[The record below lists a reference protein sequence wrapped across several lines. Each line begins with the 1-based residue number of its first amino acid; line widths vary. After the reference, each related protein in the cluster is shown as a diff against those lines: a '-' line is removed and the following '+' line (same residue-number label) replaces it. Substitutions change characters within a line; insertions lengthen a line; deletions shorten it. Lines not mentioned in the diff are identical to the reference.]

1 MKTTLR
7 VALTTLVLATPVTI
21 SAQQPE
27 PAERLLR
34 GLITAMN
41 SADSATIGR
50 FVRESFVLEG
60 PNVPTAE
67 QRVERLMAIA
77 ANWGS
82 LTITSVEPRKGVEVA
97 ALVRAGRTEA
107 MRRLGI
113 NIDTTAQRIRFVSA
127 MPARGAT
134 DANLRLTEKQAA
146 DSLRAYVERLAAR
159 DVFSG
164 TVLWAKGGVPIYR
177 AAFGEANKD
186 FAVKNTIDTKFNL
199 GSMNKMFTA
208 VAIMQLVEAGKVSL
222 EDTLG
227 KYVRAGQMRP
237 DVLSKVRVK
246 HLLTHTSGLGS
257 YFSDEWDRQSRALY
271 RRVDDW
277 FPLIKDETL
286 AFEPGARWAYS
297 NTGMLVLGKVIE
309 SASGMDYFDYI
320 REKIARP
327 AGMTNTD
334 AYDLDRVNRNLAV
347 GYDPMPARGGKA
359 EYRNNVFMHVIRG
372 GPAGGGYST
381 VEDLTR
387 FAIALESGRLVSPAS
402 VRQLTSAKPELNSPQ
417 YGYGFMIERDGRSVG
432 HGGGFPGINSQLDI
446 YLDNDY
452 TVAVMSN
459 YSGGAQPVV
468 ERSRALLAAIVRQT
482 ATP

>member
-1 MKTTLR
+1 MKTIIR
-7 VALTTLVLATPVTI
+7 FALATIALAAPVAT
-21 SAQQPE
+21 SAQPSD

-34 GLITAMN
+34 GLITALS

-50 FVRESFVLEG
+50 FVRESFMLEG
-60 PNVPTAE
+60 PNIPTAE

-82 LTITSVEPRKGVEVA
+82 LTITSIEPRKGVEVA

-107 MRRLGI
+107 MRRLAI
-113 NIDTTAQRIRFVSA
+113 NYDTTTQRIRFVSA
-127 MPARGAT
+127 SPARGT
-134 DANLRLTEKQAA
+134 DASLRLTEKQAA
-146 DSLRAYVERLAAR
+146 DSLRAYVERLAGR

-164 TVLWAKGGVPIYR
+164 TVLLAKAGVPIYR

-186 FAVKNTIDTKFNL
+186 FGVKNTIDTKFNL

-277 FPLIKDETL
+277 FPLIKDEAL
-286 AFEPGARWAYS
+286 AFEPGSRWAYS

-320 REKIARP
+320 REKITRP

-334 AYDLDRVNRNLAV
+334 AYDLDRVNPNLAV
-347 GYDPMPARGGKA
+347 GYEPLPARGGKT
-359 EYRNNVFMHVIRG
+359 EYRNNIFMHVIRG

-381 VEDLTR
+381 VDDLTR
-387 FAIALESGRLVSPAS
+387 FANALESGRLVSLAS

-417 YGYGFMIERDGRSVG
+417 YGYGFMIEREGKIVG
-432 HGGGFPGINSQLDI
+432 HGGGFPGINSHLDI

-459 YSGGAQPVV
+459 YSGGAQPVI
-468 ERSRALLAAIVRQT
+468 ERSRVLLGAIDRQT